1 MKKHAV
7 LIAATV
13 TAALLL
19 PSTGHA
25 LGDELLPNT
34 GFEQSVIEP
43 SPVPPGTQPQPL
55 LPTGW
60 VFEGA
65 AGLFDHSPH
74 QNHTQGGSRSAA
86 ISDPASGKRD
96 VCGPEVGCN
105 ANPANIVKDAT
116 KHIYSVTP
124 HWRTALPVEVDAGA
138 SYRFTG
144 WTAYELASLGT
155 GSTASVRWLDTN
167 GLPIGQSVLVQ
178 KINTADVDTIGWT
191 EVTRASIT
199 APPTATHAHILL
211 GAIDDTF
218 ISQIRW
224 DDVSFKKI

>member
-1 MKKHAV
+1 MKKHVV

-25 LGDELLPNT
+25 LGPELLPNP
-34 GFEQSVIEP
+34 GFEESVLEP
-43 SPVPPGTQPQPL
+43 SPVPPGTQPQPI

-60 VFEGA
+60 AFEGA
-65 AGLFDHSPH
+65 AGLFDHSPNVKH
-74 QNHTQGGSRSAA
+74 AGLRSAA
-86 ISDPASGKRD
+86 ISIPMSGKREI
-96 VCGPEVGCN
+96 CGPEIDCN
-105 ANPANIVKDAT
+105 ENPANEVKDET
-116 KHIYSVTP
+116 EHVYSVTP

-155 GSTASVRWLDTN
+155 GSTASVRWLDAN
-167 GLPIGQSVLVQ
+167 GLPIGQNVLVQ

-199 APPTATHAHILL
+199 APGTATQAHILL

-218 ISQIRW
+218 ISQVRW
-224 DDVSFKKI
+224 DDVSFRKN